1 MRSSIQLAFVLLAAL
16 LLLPGLASADDGILS
31 LRMDDD
37 ERLLVYIDGE
47 EVGKAPIELTL
58 SPGRYNFEVKV
69 AEYSIKSVKG
79 SGVVRSGQTTAMVG
93 SWASGTFTEDF
104 AATRGTIEVT
114 LSLMSAISEDLPAA
128 SGVEFWP
135 QLRTVASC
143 GEEEL
148 PASSIKVTEIEDSPL
163 SRLVT
168 VESVLPVECQ
178 VGLSLWGVESSTT
191 HAVQAQQ
198 TSTAEATL
206 ELSWALLSVARVDG
220 ADSVQ
225 LVRQDEQGKESTT
238 SLSSKERLL
247 ASGPGRV
254 VLQHSGKAFEIIDLA
269 DIAGSVVVDP
279 YGTLVFPEAVQVE
292 GVALTINGATR
303 EMSSELVLPVGE
315 WTVGL
320 SAPGTHPM
328 ERTVAIRSGES
339 STWSGTLS
347 GIAPAQV
354 ALTVSGPAQWKLSI
368 NGKQVEAAASVE
380 LAPGKYRF
388 EVSAAGWSSKGE
400 ELELAEGQ
408 QISLDFELSADPI
421 AVRFTGLIPGSKLT
435 LTDEGGKATEAAAS
449 GDHQVVLPVGR
460 YSWKVELKDRSPA
473 EGAFELKPAA
483 AAQDIAVQQPRTALA
498 LAQRGTRARTVVLA
512 SLAGALAGA
521 GVAFIVDGQDLY
533 SFAAE
538 QHDDYLAQTD
548 PSDILWAK
556 SLRDDSIDL
565 GQTYEGVGWALV
577 GAAAG
582 VTAGAVISA
591 IVGTKKANEMSAALV
606 PTQEGAVFALTGR
619 W

>member
-1 MRSSIQLAFVLLAAL
+1 MRSSIQLAFVLLVGV
-16 LLLPGLASADDGILS
+16 LLLPGLASAADGTLS

-37 ERLLVYIDGE
+37 ERLFVYIDGE
-47 EVGKAPIELTL
+47 EVGKTPLELTL
-58 SPGRYNFEVKV
+58 SPGRYNFELKV

-114 LSLMSAISEDLPAA
+114 LSLASAIPEALPVE

-148 PASSIKVTEIEDSPL
+148 PASSIKVTEIEGSPL

-178 VGLSLWGVESSTT
+178 LGMSLWGVEASTT

-206 ELSWALLSVARVDG
+206 ELSWALLSVVRVNG
-220 ADSVQ
+220 GDSAQ
-225 LVRQDEQGKESTT
+225 LVRQDDQGKESTT
-238 SLSSKERLL
+238 SLSSKPHLV

-254 VLQHSGKAFEIIDLA
+254 VLQHSGKALEIADLA
-269 DIAGSVVVDP
+269 DVAGSVIVDP

-303 EMSSELVLPVGE
+303 KLSPELLLPVGE

-328 ERTVAIRSGES
+328 ERTVAIVSGES
-339 STWSGTLS
+339 SRWTGTLS
-347 GIAPAQV
+347 GVAPAQV
-354 ALTVSGPAQWKLSI
+354 AFRVAGPEQWQLSI
-368 NGKQVEAAASVE
+368 NGKQAESAESLE
-380 LAPGKYRF
+380 LPPGKYSF
-388 EVSAAGWSSKGE
+388 EVSSAGWSSKSE

-408 QISLDFELSADPI
+408 QAALDFELSADPI
-421 AVRFTGLIPGSKLT
+421 SVRFTPLVSDSKVI
-435 LTDEGGKATEAAAS
+435 LTDEAGKATEATVAGEHEVELA
-449 GDHQVVLPVGR
+449 VGR
-460 YSWKVELKDRSPA
+460 YSWRVEAKDRSPA
-473 EGAFELKPAA
+473 EGSFELKPADSA
-483 AAQDIAVQQPRTALA
+483 HEISVQQPWTELA
-498 LAQRGTRARTVVLA
+498 LAQRSTKVRSAVLA
-512 SLAGALAGA
+512 GLAGALAGA

-533 SFAAE
+533 GFAAE
-538 QHDDYLAQTD
+538 QHDTYLAQSD
-548 PSDILWAK
+548 PDDILWAK

-565 GQTYEGVGWALV
+565 GKTYEGVGWALV